1 MTLVRGQAANA
12 YNQPQEPST
21 LRMWKQYRKDPV
33 PPMEPK
39 LESFER
45 TMVFVSSK
53 TRPVIFISDYLRA
66 ATPTT
71 YDWLLHALNKMG
83 VEDDSGV
90 IRVKDGP
97 ARLVVRV
104 IASGPVRFSQTDQFS
119 VLPVRGDTPD
129 TAETEE
135 QRKARFPDQWHLMA
149 KTQEPAREARFLA
162 VMVPYRESEK
172 EPVSELLEGDGVRGF
187 SVDGARIAAW
197 WGAGERGNIR
207 LKGLSGEGRTVVEA
221 TQGAST
227 HTVIGR

>member
-1 MTLVRGQAANA
+1 MMFRATWYAGSREANA
-12 YNQPQEPST
+12 HIEDPT
-21 LRMWKQYRKDPV
+21 CACGKQIEGPV
-33 PPMEPK
+33 RP
-39 LESFER
+39 R
-45 TMVFVSSK
+45 TKWNCARTWFCLIK
-53 TRPVIFISDYLRA
+53 TGPVLISNYVRA

-172 EPVSELLEGDGVRGF
+172 EPVIELLEGDGVRGF

>member
-1 MTLVRGQAANA
+1 
-12 YNQPQEPST
+12 
-21 LRMWKQYRKDPV
+21 MWTHHLKDPV

-39 LESFER
+39 VESFER

-53 TRPVIFISDYLRA
+53 TRPVFFISDYVRA
-66 ATPTT
+66 ASPTT
-71 YDWLLHALNKMG
+71 YDWLLHALSKMG
-83 VEDDSGV
+83 VEDSSGI

-97 ARLVVRV
+97 ARLVMRV

-135 QRKARFPDQWHLMA
+135 QRKARFPDQWHLTA

-172 EPVSELLEGDGVRGF
+172 EPVIELLEGPDVRGF

-197 WGAGERGNIR
+197 WGAGERGSIQ
-207 LKGLSGEGRTVVEA
+207 LKDLSGEGRTVVQA
-221 TQGAST
+221 TQGTST
-227 HTVIGR
+227 HKLIGR